1 MNGRVRSIAEWGA
14 AAVGAALAGGLL
26 VGWAVPGG
34 SAPPP
39 ASVTLVTE
47 RSQDLDLRPAGD
59 TLGRALLS
67 PASPALT
74 RAVTARNATAGALVV
89 RLRAVP
95 REAALD
101 GALAIRI
108 RTGGATVF
116 AGRLWKL
123 RKRGS
128 RAFTIPSHATARVV
142 VRTWLPAGALGY
154 EARVETVPLQFV
166 TEAA

>member
-14 AAVGAALAGGLL
+14 AAIGAAVAGSLL

-34 SAPPP
+34 TTAPP
-39 ASVTLVTE
+39 ASVTLVAE
-47 RSQDLDLRPAGD
+47 RSQDLDLRPAGS
-59 TLGRALLS
+59 TLGRALLA

-74 RAVTARNATAGALVV
+74 RVVTARNATASALVV

-95 REAALD
+95 REASLD

-108 RTGGATVF
+108 RAGGSTVF

-123 RKRGS
+123 RERGS
-128 RAFTIPSHATARVV
+128 RPFTIPSHESVRVQ
-142 VRTWLPAGALGY
+142 VRAWLPAHAIGF
-154 EARVETVPLQFV
+154 EARAETVPLQFL